1 VLEERGERKMIS
13 TKATVQKTKEALK
26 KITGEKVHQKGNTL
40 WFFDDQ
46 REKWVVVYLFVD
58 SQDKA
63 IIWTDWYS
71 LAEEEFSEAKKDGF
85 WTLTTQGVPEESI
98 MFLEWYTKVMD
109 TQK

>member
-1 VLEERGERKMIS
+1 MIS